1 MSKVFDAI
9 VIGAGH
15 AGLAVSQR
23 LAGRGLE
30 HIVLEREEIGQTWR
44 EQRWDS
50 FRVNSPNWM
59 NGLPGTP
66 YAGDA
71 PDAFPSTREWVEHLE
86 RHVLMHSLPVRTH
99 TDVTAVE
106 AGDGQTFV
114 VTTATGDRL
123 RTRTIV
129 VASGGQNVPKVPASA
144 REIDPKVQVLTTA
157 TYKRPTQPAPG
168 AVLVVG
174 GAQSGCQIAEE
185 LLDAGRE
192 VYLAVGKAPR
202 VPRRLR
208 GRDVMFWFKELGISR
223 QRPEDLPDPAMIRWP
238 PPLLSGVGPLGHTLS
253 YQSLAAR
260 GATLLG
266 HFEGVSGGRL
276 CFATDLAAHIA
287 FADERSAF
295 TRRNV
300 DKHLEKTGIAAP
312 PSGPDPADEPVAD
325 PARYAGPTELD
336 PRDRG
341 ISSVIFSTGFGG
353 DFSWLRVPTLDAQGA
368 PVHVEGRSPVH
379 GIWFIGLTW
388 LRHRASAMIDGAE
401 DDSAFV
407 IDGIARQLGARP
419 PLV

>member
-1 MSKVFDAI
+1 MSKLLDVV

-30 HIVLEREEIGQTWR
+30 HIVLERREIGETWR

-50 FRVNSPNWM
+50 FQVNSPNWM

-71 PDAFPSTREWVEHLE
+71 PDAFPSPREWVEHLE

-99 TDVTAVE
+99 TEVTAVE
-106 AGDGQTFV
+106 AGDDRTFV
-114 VTTATGDRL
+114 VATATGDSL

-129 VASGGQNVPKVPASA
+129 VASGGQSVPKVPASA
-144 REIDPKVQVLTTA
+144 REIDPQIQVLTTA
-157 TYKRPTQPAPG
+157 TYKRPTQLAPG

-174 GAQSGCQIAEE
+174 GAQSGCQIAED
-185 LLDAGRE
+185 LLDAGRQ

-208 GRDVMFWFKELGISR
+208 GRDVMFWFKELGIAR

-238 PPLLSGVGPLGHTLS
+238 PPQVSGVGPLGHTVS
-253 YQSLAAR
+253 YQWLAAR

-266 HFEGVSGGRL
+266 HFEGASGGRL
-276 CFATDLAAHIA
+276 RFATDLATHIA

-295 TRRNV
+295 TRRRV
-300 DKHLEKTGIAAP
+300 DEHLEKAGIAAP
-312 PSGPDPADEPVAD
+312 SSEPDPADEPVTD

-336 PRDRG
+336 LRDHR
-341 ISSVIFSTGFGG
+341 ISSVIFATGFGG
-353 DFSWLRVPTLDAQGA
+353 DFSWLRVPALDPQGS
-368 PVHVEGRSPVH
+368 PVQVEGRSPVH
-379 GIWFIGLTW
+379 GLWFIGLPW
-388 LRHRASAMIDGAE
+388 MRIRASAMIDGAE
-401 DDSAFV
+401 HDSAFIV
-407 IDGIARQLGARP
+407 DGLARQLSGRP
-419 PLV
+419 AAI

>member
-1 MSKVFDAI
+1 MSNVFDAV

-23 LAGRGLE
+23 LAGRGLD
-30 HIVLEREEIGQTWR
+30 HIVLERREIGETWR

-71 PDAFPSTREWVEHLE
+71 PDAFPSTREWVDHLE
-86 RHVLMHSLPVRTH
+86 RHVRTHSLPVRTH

-106 AGDGQTFV
+106 AGDDRTFV

-129 VASGGQNVPKVPASA
+129 VASGCQNVPKVPAAA
-144 REIDPKVQVLTTA
+144 REIDREAQVLTTA
-157 TYKRPTQPAPG
+157 AYKRPTQLAPG

-174 GAQSGCQIAEE
+174 GAQSGCQIAED

-192 VYLAVGKAPR
+192 VYLAAGRSPR

-208 GRDVMFWFKELGISR
+208 GRDVMFWYKETGVSR
-223 QRPEDLPDPAMIRWP
+223 QRPEDLADPAMVRWP
-238 PPLLSGVGPLGHTLS
+238 PPQVSGVGPLGHTVS

-260 GATLLG
+260 GAALLG

-276 CFATDLAAHIA
+276 RFATDLATHIA

-295 TRRNV
+295 TRRRV
-300 DKHLEKTGIAAP
+300 DEFIEKAGIAAP
-312 PSGPDPADEPVAD
+312 PSEPDPADEPAAD
-325 PARYAGPTELD
+325 PSRYASPTELD
-336 PRDRG
+336 LRG
-341 ISSVIFSTGFGG
+341 RRIGSVIFSTGFSG
-353 DFSWLRVPTLDAQGA
+353 DFSWLRIPALDAQGI
-368 PVHVEGRSPVH
+368 PVHVGGRSPVQ

-388 LRHRASAMIDGAE
+388 MRHRASAMIDGAE

-407 IDGIARQLGARP
+407 VDGIAHQLSARP
-419 PLV
+419 TPA